1 MLFLIVGLGNP
12 GAQYRRSRHNVGV
25 MAIERLAERN
35 GIAIN
40 RQQFFGKSGRG
51 VIAGRGALLLLPQT
65 YMNLSGQSVQAAC
78 EFHKLSPEFVVVV
91 HDDVDLELGR
101 IQVKRG
107 GGHGGH
113 KGVES
118 IVLLLGGADFLR
130 VRLGIGRPPQQ
141 GDTSDYVLGAF
152 RADEEVAVGRLVERA
167 ANAVEVVLETGLNQ
181 AMNQFNTWPEENVN

>member
-1 MLFLIVGLGNP
+1 MFFLIVGLGNP

-40 RQQFFGKSGRG
+40 RQQFFGRAGGG
-51 VIAGRGALLLLPQT
+51 VITGCRVLLLMPQT
-65 YMNLSGQSVQAAC
+65 YMNLSGQSVQAAAQ
-78 EFHKLSPEFVVVV
+78 FHKLLPENVIVL

-101 IQVKRG
+101 IQVKQG

-118 IVLLLGGADFLR
+118 IMRLLGETDFLR
-130 VRLGIGRPPQQ
+130 VRMGVGRPPTH
-141 GDTSDYVLGAF
+141 DSTSDHVLGDF
-152 RADEEVAVGRLVERA
+152 RPDEEATVGRLIERA
-167 ANAVEVVLETGLNQ
+167 GSVVEVLLQDGLNQ
-181 AMNQFNTWPEENVN
+181 AMNQFNTWP